1 VRDEGDRVL
10 IGESIYGGEDPSNF
24 ALAMAIT
31 SHKSG
36 ENIAVQGDVSFIKD
50 ALHAL
55 HDFNREYGMSRF
67 EPTREDQRLY
77 LEYLQ
82 DNETSEVQATRDVA
96 ADNPS
101 TSHAAGPSPRP

>member
-36 ENIAVQGDVSFIKD
+36 ENIAVQGDVSFMKD
-50 ALHAL
+50 TLHAL

-82 DNETSEVQATRDVA
+82 DNETLEVLAT
-96 ADNPS
+96 
-101 TSHAAGPSPRP
+101 